1 MFRVLGA
8 VRKEEP
14 GIVLA
19 LSRVL
24 ACCTHFCF
32 AVPRVWD
39 SVSPSRNRMASPLK
53 VSLHMCYLPFVF
65 TAPSL
70 LFPCFHLSLIP
81 PSLPSLLPPL
91 SLLTVC
97 VCLSVCLSLYLS
109 DRTLHHTLCHQAIS
123 PPPIQF
129 QTQNS
134 EAAHGLLLSCCN
146 FKILVFYFALF
157 CKTGSYTAQVGLE
170 IPSQ

>member
-1 MFRVLGA
+1 VLGA

-81 PSLPSLLPPL
+81 PSFSFLC
-91 SLLTVC
+91 VC
-97 VCLSVCLSLYLS
+97 VSTDVHFSRAGAYDIVQHLVCCEHGPTIEPHLYLY
-109 DRTLHHTLCHQAIS
+109 
-123 PPPIQF
+123 F
-129 QTQNS
+129 VENS
-134 EAAHGLLLSCCN
+134 LTFLMV
-146 FKILVFYFALF
+146 KYAL
-157 CKTGSYTAQVGLE
+157 
-170 IPSQ
+170 